1 MRKLGAVLLAAGC
14 SSRFGGDNKLIAE
27 IDGRPMVRAVADVL
41 LGADCID
48 EVLVVTGHDV
58 AAVERVLEG
67 LPVRFAFN
75 SDWRN
80 GMGGSIALGV
90 SKLNPALDGVA
101 IVPGDMPRLT
111 SSAIETLGAAL
122 QGSGRPLVV
131 TSGTGVLH
139 PGRPVTEDDRHDPST
154 PGHPRRENESVA
166 IGLAARG
173 VRSSIVRPSPSVHGK
188 GDHGFVARLID
199 IAREKGASGYIGDGA
214 NRWAAVHRLDTAHLY
229 CLALGQAPAGSVY
242 HAVGEEGVATRDIAE
257 VIARHLDL
265 PLVSIDPEDA
275 GDHFGWLGAFF
286 GWDAPASNA
295 LTRQRLGW
303 EPTHQGLIADLEE
316 GFYFEPVGQAA

>member
-1 MRKLGAVLLAAGC
+1 MRVLVTGASGWIGSAVVAELIDAGHEVSGLARSDDSAAAVQAAG
-14 SSRFGGDNKLIAE
+14 AE
-27 IDGRPMVRAVADVL
+27 VVRGSLDDLDTLGR
-41 LGADCID
+41 
-48 EVLVVTGHDV
+48 
-58 AAVERVLEG
+58 AA
-67 LPVRFAFN
+67 A
-75 SDWRN
+75 
-80 GMGGSIALGV
+80 A
-90 SKLNPALDGVA
+90 ADGVVHTA
-101 IVPGDMPRLT
+101 YVHDFSQMEAAAETDRR
-111 SSAIETLGAAL
+111 AIETLGAAL
-122 QGSGRPLVV
+122 EGSDRPLVV

-139 PGRPVTEDDRHDPST
+139 PGRPVTEDDRHDPSI

-166 IGLAARG
+166 IGLAERG

-199 IAREKGASGYIGDGA
+199 IAREKGASGYIGDGT

-229 CLALGQAPAGSVY
+229 CLALQQAPGGAVY
-242 HAVGEEGVATRDIAE
+242 HAVGDEGVATRDIAE

-295 LTRQRLGW
+295 LTRERLGW

-316 GFYFEPVGQAA
+316 GFYFELVGQAV

>member
-1 MRKLGAVLLAAGC
+1 MRVLVTGASGWIGSAVVAELIDAGHEVAGLARSDASAAAVQAAG
-14 SSRFGGDNKLIAE
+14 AE
-27 IDGRPMVRAVADVL
+27 VVRGSLDDLDILGR
-41 LGADCID
+41 
-48 EVLVVTGHDV
+48 
-58 AAVERVLEG
+58 AA
-67 LPVRFAFN
+67 A
-75 SDWRN
+75 
-80 GMGGSIALGV
+80 A
-90 SKLNPALDGVA
+90 ADGVVHTA
-101 IVPGDMPRLT
+101 YVHDFSQMEAAAETDRR
-111 SSAIETLGAAL
+111 AIETLGAAL

>member
-1 MRKLGAVLLAAGC
+1 MRVFVTGASGWIGSAVVAELIDAGHEVAGLARSDESVAVVQAAGAEAVRGSLDDLDTLGAAA
-14 SSRFGGDNKLIAE
+14 
-27 IDGRPMVRAVADVL
+27 
-41 LGADCID
+41 
-48 EVLVVTGHDV
+48 
-58 AAVERVLEG
+58 AA
-67 LPVRFAFN
+67 A
-75 SDWRN
+75 
-80 GMGGSIALGV
+80 
-90 SKLNPALDGVA
+90 DGVIHTA
-101 IVPGDMPRLT
+101 YVHDFSQMEAAAETDRR
-111 SSAIETLGAAL
+111 AIETLGAAL
-122 QGSGRPLVV
+122 AGSDRPLVV

-166 IGLAARG
+166 VGLADRG

-229 CLALGQAPAGSVY
+229 CLALEQAPAGSVY
-242 HAVGEEGVATRDIAE
+242 HAVGDEGVATRDIAE

-295 LTRQRLGW
+295 LTRERLGW

-316 GFYFEPVGQAA
+316 GFYFEPVGQAV

>member
-1 MRKLGAVLLAAGC
+1 VRVFVTGASGWIGSAVVAELIDAGHEVSGLARSDASAAAVQAAG
-14 SSRFGGDNKLIAE
+14 AE
-27 IDGRPMVRAVADVL
+27 VVRGSLDDLDTLGR
-41 LGADCID
+41 
-48 EVLVVTGHDV
+48 T
-58 AAVERVLEG
+58 AA
-67 LPVRFAFN
+67 A
-75 SDWRN
+75 
-80 GMGGSIALGV
+80 A
-90 SKLNPALDGVA
+90 DGVIHTA
-101 IVPGDMPRLT
+101 YVHDFSKMEAAAETDRR
-111 SSAIETLGAAL
+111 AIETLGAAL
-122 QGSGRPLVV
+122 AGSERPLVV

-166 IGLAARG
+166 IGLADRG
-173 VRSSIVRPSPSVHGK
+173 VRSSVVRPSPSVHGK
-188 GDHGFVARLID
+188 GDHGFVARLTD

-229 CLALGQAPAGSVY
+229 CLALEQAPAASVY

-295 LTRQRLGW
+295 LTRERLGW

>member
-1 MRKLGAVLLAAGC
+1 MRVFVTGASGWIGSAVVAELIDAGHKVAGLARSDASAAAVQAAG
-14 SSRFGGDNKLIAE
+14 AE
-27 IDGRPMVRAVADVL
+27 VVRGSLDDLDTLGR
-41 LGADCID
+41 
-48 EVLVVTGHDV
+48 
-58 AAVERVLEG
+58 AA
-67 LPVRFAFN
+67 A
-75 SDWRN
+75 
-80 GMGGSIALGV
+80 A
-90 SKLNPALDGVA
+90 ADGVIHTA
-101 IVPGDMPRLT
+101 YVHDFSQMEAAAETDRR
-111 SSAIETLGAAL
+111 AIETLGAAL
-122 QGSGRPLVV
+122 AGSDRPLVV

-166 IGLAARG
+166 LGLADRG

-214 NRWAAVHRLDTAHLY
+214 NCWAAVHRLDTAHLY
-229 CLALGQAPAGSVY
+229 CLALEQALAGSVY
-242 HAVGEEGVATRDIAE
+242 HAVGDEGVATRDIAE

-295 LTRQRLGW
+295 LTRERLGW

-316 GFYFEPVGQAA
+316 GFYFEPVGQAV

>member
-1 MRKLGAVLLAAGC
+1 MRVFVTGASGWIGSAVVAELIDAGHEVSGLARSDASAAAVQAAG
-14 SSRFGGDNKLIAE
+14 AE
-27 IDGRPMVRAVADVL
+27 VVRGSLDDLDTLGR
-41 LGADCID
+41 
-48 EVLVVTGHDV
+48 T
-58 AAVERVLEG
+58 AA
-67 LPVRFAFN
+67 A
-75 SDWRN
+75 
-80 GMGGSIALGV
+80 A
-90 SKLNPALDGVA
+90 DGVIHTA
-101 IVPGDMPRLT
+101 YVHDFSKMEAAAETDRR
-111 SSAIETLGAAL
+111 AIETLGAAL
-122 QGSGRPLVV
+122 AGSERPLVV

-166 IGLAARG
+166 IGLADRG
-173 VRSSIVRPSPSVHGK
+173 VRSSVVRPSPSVHGK
-188 GDHGFVARLID
+188 GDHGFVARLTD

-229 CLALGQAPAGSVY
+229 CLALEQAPAASVY

-295 LTRQRLGW
+295 LTRERLGW